1 MQSSTLP
8 KPLQTLL
15 QRVIRRRRWQDTVRL
30 TSRALAAGLC
40 LTLLLIGSGW
50 LYPLTYP
57 LVLLAIGLGLT
68 VFMILTTLV
77 YVWLRPHPLPAL
89 ARLLDRHL
97 NLDERLT
104 TALELATNSRE
115 TPVAIIQG
123 QLSDTLRHLQ
133 DLDPARLFPID
144 FSWRGLI
151 LLNLLLIAIAVGL
164 IAPNPQIPIL
174 QQWLQEQEAIT
185 AQVEHLEE
193 IRVDL
198 LEDPALLETPQG
210 EEALKTLDEL
220 LASLQDN
227 QATPEEALADISAA
241 EQHLAELQQEAA
253 NKEKT
258 LNEVAQSLNQ
268 FSSTSDLAEAIEQG
282 NLAQANELLQSAAET
297 AATNPEA
304 TQNLAESLQEA
315 AETAQASGD
324 SALAEALE
332 QAAEALQQNLAA
344 QQSGNPAEAQAA
356 QQATQEALQQAAE
369 ALAEAEQQLG
379 SQEALEQALGN
390 IQEARE
396 QLAEAAGQGEG
407 EGGEGDGE
415 QASSQRQGQGESGG
429 GNVPGLGQGQDGA
442 GRGEPGEAPTDLF
455 ADRPGGEL
463 ETDNGPSEG
472 RLGEYEAEYPS
483 IHWGGEGGPLVNPDQ
498 QGAEGGIPIGEA
510 PLDPNQAPNP
520 SQVPYN
526 QVYGQYSEA
535 ASEALEDTY
544 IPLGMKEYVRDYFGA
559 LEPGQ

>member
-1 MQSSTLP
+1 
-8 KPLQTLL
+8 
-15 QRVIRRRRWQDTVRL
+15 
-30 TSRALAAGLC
+30 
-40 LTLLLIGSGW
+40 
-50 LYPLTYP
+50 
-57 LVLLAIGLGLT
+57 
-68 VFMILTTLV
+68 
-77 YVWLRPHPLPAL
+77 
-89 ARLLDRHL
+89 LLDQRL
-97 NLDERLT
+97 KLDERLT
-104 TALELATNSRE
+104 TALELATSSRE
-115 TPVAIIQG
+115 TPDVIIQA
-123 QLSDTLRHLQ
+123 QLRDTLRHLHG
-133 DLDPARLFPID
+133 LDPAHLFPLD
-144 FSWRGLI
+144 FSWRWLM
-151 LLNLLLIAIAVGL
+151 LVNLLLIAIAVGL

-174 QQWLQEQEAIT
+174 QRWLQEQEAIA

-210 EEALKTLDEL
+210 EEALKTLDDL

-227 QATPEEALADISAA
+227 QVNPEEALADISAA
-241 EQHLAELQQEAA
+241 EQHLAELQQGAA

-258 LNEVAQSLNQ
+258 LNEVAESLNQ
-268 FSSTSDLAEAIEQG
+268 FSSTSDLAEALEQR
-282 NLAQANELLQSAAET
+282 NLAQANEFLQSAAET
-297 AATNPEA
+297 AASNPEA
-304 TQNLAESLQEA
+304 AQNLAEALQEA
-315 AETAQASGD
+315 AETAQEAGD
-324 SALAEALE
+324 SALAESLS

-356 QQATQEALQQAAE
+356 QQTTQEALQQAAE
-369 ALAEAEQQLG
+369 ALAQAEQQAG

-407 EGGEGDGE
+407 EGEGQQ
-415 QASSQRQGQGESGG
+415 QASGQGQGQNQGQTGEGSGNG
-429 GNVPGLGQGQDGA
+429 PGLGQGGSGS
-442 GRGEPGEAPTDLF
+442 GRGEAGDAPADLF

-463 ETDNGPSEG
+463 ETDNGPNEG
-472 RLGEYEAEYPS
+472 RLGDYEGNYPP
-483 IHWGGEGGPLVNPDQ
+483 IHWGGDGGPLVNPDPK
-498 QGAEGGIPIGEA
+498 GAEGGLPIGEA
-510 PLDPNQAPNP
+510 PLDPNQTPNP